1 MSGST
6 IKPLILFLV
15 LISAW
20 LLWSGIYTPLLLV
33 LGAVSCVLTLYVAY
47 RVRYFDHDVFSLFV
61 LPRLPRYW
69 GWLLVEIVKSSIT
82 VAYIILQRRMPISP
96 TVVEIESDS
105 SDAVSQV
112 ILGNS
117 ITLTPGAV
125 TLDIYDGKLL
135 VHCLTVEGAELLTS
149 GEFNKRAAAL
159 TSRK

>member
-1 MSGST
+1 MSRST
-6 IKPLILFLV
+6 TKPLVLILT

-20 LLWSGIYTPLLLV
+20 LLWSGIYTPLLLA
-33 LGAVSCVLTLYVAY
+33 LGAISCILTLYLAY

-61 LPRLPRYW
+61 IPRLPRYW
-69 GWLLVEIVKSSIT
+69 GWLLLEIIKSSIT
-82 VAYIILQRRMPISP
+82 VAYIILHRRMPISP
-96 TVVEIESDS
+96 TVVEIESAS

-125 TLDIYDGKLL
+125 TLDIFDGKLL
-135 VHCLTVEGAELLTS
+135 VHCLTVQGAELLLS